1 MTKIVEKFEKKYDTQ
16 IKVIHICGN
25 GFIGKIELYTKLFTL
40 STENPTNFEVYIVKN
55 RTEVLCRCDK
65 VAGFVKKCRKTLD
78 NRIIEKYKFV
88 SEYDGKS
95 V

>member
-40 STENPTNFEVYIVKN
+40 STMIN
-55 RTEVLCRCDK
+55 
-65 VAGFVKKCRKTLD
+65 VKKRGKRSENTNVCFG
-78 NRIIEKYKFV
+78 YK
-88 SEYDGKS
+88 S
-95 V
+95 

>member
-40 STENPTNFEVYIVKN
+40 STEIVTNFAVYIVKKSN
-55 RTEVLCRCDK
+55 K
-65 VAGFVKKCRKTLD
+65 SFVQMR
-78 NRIIEKYKFV
+78 
-88 SEYDGKS
+88 
-95 V
+95 